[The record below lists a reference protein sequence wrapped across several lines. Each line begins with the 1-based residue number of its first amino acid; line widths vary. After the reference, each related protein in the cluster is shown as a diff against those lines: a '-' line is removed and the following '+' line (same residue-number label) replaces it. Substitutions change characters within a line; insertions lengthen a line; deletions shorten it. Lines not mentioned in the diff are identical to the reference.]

1 MSINQDA
8 GSDGRV
14 PELFTRL
21 QRRTRAPFLETP
33 KAPETFL
40 ARRQILK
47 SKLVEQGHSQSQKP
61 VVSLTDSFIVS
72 LEL

>member
-14 PELFTRL
+14 TELFTRL

-47 SKLVEQGHSQSQKP
+47 SKLVE
-61 VVSLTDSFIVS
+61 
-72 LEL
+72 